1 MRKFTLFLLLFLLV
15 CFASPASAKDPVPEH
30 PLIRP
35 FPGSVL
41 SQNMSRYKTFEAF
54 EFRAMNPA
62 TGKAEKVIVKGE
74 YRRLLY
80 EVFKEHGERNKDI
93 SRLEFYENFKA
104 AALEQGGEIKFEN
117 GVLVFTVPRDD
128 GGITWCQLE
137 TTTLGQTYL
146 TIVDEKPF
154 ERSLTFGPLEI
165 KAALDKDG
173 RIILYDILFDY
184 DKATLKQ
191 SSDKQLQHIVTMML
205 ENPDLKVEVQGHTD
219 NQGSDEYNLNL
230 SQLRAETV
238 ASYLGLFG
246 IHSERLIPKGYGES
260 QPVDTN
266 ETEEGRARNRRVE
279 LVQIKN

>member
-1 MRKFTLFLLLFLLV
+1 MRKCTLFLLLFLLV
-15 CFASPASAKDPVPEH
+15 CIAVPASAKDPVPEH

-41 SQNMSRYKTFEAF
+41 SQNMSKYKTFEAF
-54 EFRAMNPA
+54 EFRATNPA

-80 EVFKEHGERNKDI
+80 EVFKENGERNKDI
-93 SRLEFYENFKA
+93 SKLEFYENFKA
-104 AALEQGGEIKFEN
+104 AALEQGGEIRFEN
-117 GVLVFTVPRDD
+117 GVLVFTVPRED
-128 GGITWCQLE
+128 GGITWCQLQ

-230 SQLRAETV
+230 SQLRSETV

-246 IHSERLIPKGYGES
+246 IQSERLIPKGYGES

>member
-1 MRKFTLFLLLFLLV
+1 
-15 CFASPASAKDPVPEH
+15 
-30 PLIRP
+30 
-35 FPGSVL
+35 
-41 SQNMSRYKTFEAF
+41 MSKYKTFEAF
-54 EFRAMNPA
+54 EFRATNPA

-80 EVFKEHGERNKDI
+80 EVFKENGERNKDI
-93 SRLEFYENFKA
+93 SKLEFYENFKA
-104 AALEQGGEIKFEN
+104 AALEQGGEIRFEN
-117 GVLVFTVPRDD
+117 GVLVFTVPRED
-128 GGITWCQLE
+128 GGITWCQLQ

-230 SQLRAETV
+230 SQLRSETV

-246 IHSERLIPKGYGES
+246 IQSERLIPKGYGES